1 MKRFFLAVICILAI
15 AGCGRNK
22 KQASDNP
29 DANPVQTISSENK
42 AETTA
47 AEEVKHE
54 YLSQDLATFD
64 LYGQVQSVSYSQEH
78 VYPVSVEFDS
88 DGKLIAIQRIDSEG
102 TAEEAVYSRDANG
115 RIESIRYES
124 DSSWETLLRYGDGE
138 GFQAPVVVTN
148 SNMTGNYT
156 EETYR
161 RNADGYVTS
170 LSVEEYIHF
179 EKVEDNDPRTIEFS
193 DYDEK
198 GNWQKCTTKWGEYTS
213 VLTRTIAYFK

>member
-1 MKRFFLAVICILAI
+1 MKRFFLAAVCILAI

-29 DANPVQTISSENK
+29 DANPVQATSSENK

-78 VYPVSVEFDS
+78 VYPVSVKFES
-88 DGKLIAIQRIDSEG
+88 DGKLVAIQRVDSEG
-102 TAEEAVYSRDANG
+102 TAEDAVYSRDANG

-148 SNMTGNYT
+148 SNLTGNYT
-156 EETYR
+156 EETYN
-161 RNADGYVTS
+161 RNADGFVTS
-170 LSVEEYIHF
+170 LDVEEYIHF
-179 EKVEDNDPRTIEFS
+179 EKVEDKDPRTIEFS
-193 DYDEK
+193 DFDEK